1 MRGNYWLVEKF
12 KILKCCAP
20 WSLISGWLLDWLI
33 VWLFLQS
40 VSQSER
46 RSRTLFAFSTAVT
59 SSGRKMKVFVMLPSC
74 TNYKRSCKKIIMYS
88 LLSDN
93 RRVFWI
99 TSQNQTSRISG
110 TEHRKSRLGILWC
123 PQKILHYFTE
133 ISLDC
138 PCKQWHSRS
147 TRHYRK
153 LRSVYVASPI
163 AATAWHCG
171 ATRSLVLRF
180 RIPPGHGSL
189 SLWVSCDCQVEVSAS
204 GWTLVQ
210 RSPTECGVSNR
221 DRDGSLMRRPW
232 PTGAVA
238 PCCSW
243 PNLLL

>member
-99 TSQNQTSRISG
+99 TSQNQTSRISERNIENHDLEFCG
-110 TEHRKSRLGILWC
+110 VLRKFCIILLKYHLIALVSNDTLGQLDTTENCVQCTWHRRSQRPRDTAVQRGRWYCGLEFLRDMD
-123 PQKILHYFTE
+123 L
-133 ISLDC
+133 C
-138 PCKQWHSRS
+138 PC
-147 TRHYRK
+147 
-153 LRSVYVASPI
+153 
-163 AATAWHCG
+163 
-171 ATRSLVLRF
+171 
-180 RIPPGHGSL
+180 
-189 SLWVSCDCQVEVSAS
+189 
-204 GWTLVQ
+204 
-210 RSPTECGVSNR
+210 ECRVIVR
-221 DRDGSLMRRPW
+221 
-232 PTGAVA
+232 
-238 PCCSW
+238 
-243 PNLLL
+243 